1 MIGDTMISLKEDRT
15 PTYVIGYDLNDQVS
29 QISYCELNTDVP
41 ETLSSEEESRL
52 GIPTIL
58 CKRKNVSQWYFGRE
72 AEKVAA
78 HGEGTLVG
86 KLLSFARS
94 GAKIELEGEAYDCV
108 DLLVLFIRRSLNQL
122 AMIASPEQVE
132 ALIFTVDTLE
142 GKTIDVLSK
151 VASALSIPKEKIFFQ
166 TYEESSYYYILHQP
180 KELWEH
186 EVAIFDYSGQFMQ
199 SYIMWQNARTQPIV
213 AFVDR
218 TDFTEL
224 KTPSLMLTDN
234 PTDESKDYLDEYVL
248 NTIHK
253 HINSRMV
260 GTVFL
265 IGDGFDESW
274 CKKTLSYLCM
284 GKRVFQGKNLYS
296 KGACYCAK
304 DRLKPSELNKQY
316 VFLGADKLKF
326 NLGLQMRK
334 GREEEYFALFDA
346 GVNWYDS
353 DKEFDCILEE
363 GSYVNFIVTPLDGKD
378 KEKITVELA
387 GLPTRPKRATR
398 LNIKVKMASE
408 TLIQIRIMDL
418 GFGEMYPLSGKVWSK
433 DVEMV

>member
-1 MIGDTMISLKEDRT
+1 MISIRDDRT
-15 PTYVIGYDLNDQVS
+15 TSYVIGYDLNDQVS
-29 QISYCELNTDVP
+29 QISYCELSTDVP
-41 ETLSSEEESRL
+41 ETLSSEEEEKL
-52 GIPTIL
+52 GIPTVL
-58 CKRKNVSQWYFGRE
+58 CKRKNVSQWYYGHE
-72 AEKVAA
+72 AEKVVA

-122 AMIASPEQVE
+122 SMITGPEQVE

-142 GKTIDVLSK
+142 GKTIEVLNK
-151 VASALSIPKEKIFFQ
+151 VASSLSVPRERIFFQ
-166 TYEESSYYYILHQP
+166 TYEESSYYYVIHQP
-180 KELWEH
+180 KELWDH
-186 EVAIFDYSGQFMQ
+186 EVAVFDYSNQFMR
-199 SYIMWQNARTQPIV
+199 SYILWMNSRTKPVV

-224 KTPSLMLTDN
+224 KTPSLMLTDT
-234 PTDESKDYLDEYVL
+234 PTDESRDYLDEYVL

-253 HINSRMV
+253 HINDKTI

-304 DRLKPSELNKQY
+304 DRLRPTELNKEY

-326 NLGLQMRK
+326 NLGMQMKK
-334 GREEEYFALFDA
+334 GQEEDYFALFDA

-353 DKEFDCILEE
+353 EKQFDCILDE
-363 GSYVNFIVTPLDGKD
+363 GNYVNFTITPLDGKD
-378 KEKITVELA
+378 KETISVELN
-387 GLPTRPKRATR
+387 GLPTRPDRATR
-398 LNIKVKMASE
+398 LNISVKMASE
-408 TLIQIRIMDL
+408 TLIKIRIRDL
-418 GFGEMYPLSGKVWSK
+418 GFGEMYPMSGKVWSR
-433 DVEMV
+433 DIEMV